1 MRVERASD
9 GDEFDLGISREGVAA
24 ATADVNAIYR
34 DGIQVAAELKDTFSE
49 ITDSLNFLKKK

>member
-1 MRVERASD
+1 M
-9 GDEFDLGISREGVAA
+9 
-24 ATADVNAIYR
+24 NAIYR